1 MKLEWN
7 IARARQMRKN
17 GLSYDAIGRHF
28 GVPGSTV
35 NTRLNPNYASARR
48 EDCQR
53 WRRKKREAD
62 AAAAEP
68 WDENVARQMREEG
81 KSFKAIGKRFGV
93 EEHTVHARLDPE
105 YAKRRRQRN
114 GRTTKAVR
122 EHVRPAID
130 DAEAFR
136 QLAAMPK
143 YETRSLTGIIMGDP
157 PPHRSALAM
166 RNASAG

>member
-1 MKLEWN
+1 MKPEWN

-48 EDCQR
+48 EGNR
-53 WRRKKREAD
+53 NWLRKKREAD

-81 KSFKAIGKRFGV
+81 KSYKAIGRRFGV
-93 EEHTVHARLDPE
+93 EEHTVHARLDPV
-105 YAKRRRQRN
+105 YAEQRRKRN

-136 QLAAMPK
+136 QFASFPK
-143 YETRSLTGIIMGDP
+143 DTRNLTARLCGDP
-157 PPHRSALAM
+157 LPGRSALDM